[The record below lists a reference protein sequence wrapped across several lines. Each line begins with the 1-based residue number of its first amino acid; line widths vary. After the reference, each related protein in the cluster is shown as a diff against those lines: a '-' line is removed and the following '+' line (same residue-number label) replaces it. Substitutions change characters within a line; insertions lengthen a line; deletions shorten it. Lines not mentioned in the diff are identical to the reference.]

1 MGSKLMSQADTIET
15 YGRSAKLRSK
25 GTVTSVNVSTEKGTP
40 KQSVPEI
47 TLELQGI
54 SGDAH
59 AGPWHRQ
66 VSLLSS
72 EDIQAFSR
80 QMDKTLEPGAFAE
93 NITTQGLD
101 LGNMAILDQIRCNE
115 VLLEVTQIGKACHGD
130 GCAIF
135 REVGKCV
142 MPKQGIFTRVIEPG
156 ILQPGAMIEHIERPL
171 KIMLITLSD
180 RASAG
185 QYEDR
190 SGPKAFEHLASY
202 FEGTRWHVSLETH
215 IMPDD
220 ATKLKEQ
227 LQTAVSQCFDVVF
240 TLGSTGL
247 GPRDIAPETATA
259 LCDKT
264 FSSVMEFIRIKYGN
278 DIPSTLLS
286 RGIAGLAQQTLVY
299 TLPGSIRAV
308 EQYLDEILKT
318 LEHAIGMIHGLDWH

>member
-1 MGSKLMSQADTIET
+1 M
-15 YGRSAKLRSK
+15 SK
-25 GTVTSVNVSTEKGTP
+25 GTVTSVNISTEKGIP
-40 KQSVPEI
+40 KQNVPQI
-47 TLELQGI
+47 TLDLQGI

-72 EDIQAFSR
+72 EDIGVFSR
-80 QMDKTLEPGAFAE
+80 QMETSIQPGAFAE

-115 VLLEVTQIGKACHGD
+115 ALLEVTQIGKHCHGD

-156 ILQPGAMIEHIERPL
+156 ILQPGATIEHIERPL
-171 KIMLITLSD
+171 KIMIITLSD

-185 QYEDR
+185 HYEDK
-190 SGPKAFEHLASY
+190 SGPKAAECLTSH
-202 FEGTRWHVSLETH
+202 FEGTRWHLNLEKQ

-220 ATKLKEQ
+220 ASKLKKQ
-227 LQTAVSQCFDVVF
+227 LQAAVSQSVDVIF
-240 TLGSTGL
+240 TVVSTGL
-247 GPRDIAPETATA
+247 GPRDIAPETVNT

-264 FSSVMEFIRIKYGN
+264 FSSVMESVRLKHGN
-278 DIPSTLLS
+278 DIPSALLS
-286 RGIAGLAQQTLVY
+286 RGIAGLAQQTLIY
-299 TLPGSIRAV
+299 TLPGSVRAV
-308 EQYLDEILKT
+308 EQYLTEILKT

>member
-1 MGSKLMSQADTIET
+1 M
-15 YGRSAKLRSK
+15 SK
-25 GTVTSVNVSTEKGTP
+25 GTITSVNISTEKGTP

-47 TLELQGI
+47 TLGSQGI

-72 EDIQAFSR
+72 EDIETFSR
-80 QMDKTLEPGAFAE
+80 QMDTSLAPGAFAE

-101 LGNMAILDQIRCNE
+101 LGNMAVLDQIRCNN

-142 MPKQGIFTRVIEPG
+142 MPKQGIFTRVVEPG
-156 ILQPGAMIEHIERPL
+156 ILRPGAAIEHIERPL
-171 KIMLITLSD
+171 RIMIITVSD
-180 RASAG
+180 SASAG
-185 QYEDR
+185 QYEDK
-190 SGPKAFEHLASY
+190 SGPKAFEILASH
-202 FEGTRWHVSLETH
+202 FEETRWHLNLEAH
-215 IMPDD
+215 IMPGDT
-220 ATKLKEQ
+220 AKLREQ
-227 LQTAVSQCFDVVF
+227 LLAAVSQRFDVVF

-264 FSSVMEFIRIKYGN
+264 FFSVMEFIRIKCGN
-278 DIPSTLLS
+278 DNPSALIS
-286 RGIAGLAQQTLVY
+286 RGIAGVAQQTLIY
-299 TLPGSIRAV
+299 TLPGSVRAV
-308 EQYLDEILKT
+308 GQYLAEILKT

>member
-1 MGSKLMSQADTIET
+1 M
-15 YGRSAKLRSK
+15 RK
-25 GTVTSVNVSTEKGTP
+25 GTVTSVNISTEKGTP

-47 TLELQGI
+47 TLDHQGI

-72 EDIQAFSR
+72 EDIETFSC
-80 QMDKTLEPGAFAE
+80 QMDKAIDAGAFAE

-101 LGNMAILDQIRCNE
+101 LGKVAILDQIRSND
-115 VLLEVTQIGKACHGD
+115 VLLEVTQIGKHCHGD

-156 ILQPGAMIEHIERPL
+156 TLRPGAAIEHIERPL
-171 KIMLITLSD
+171 RIMIITLSD

-185 QYEDR
+185 HYEDR
-190 SGPKAFEHLASY
+190 SGPKASEVLASH
-202 FEGTRWHVSLETH
+202 FEGTRWHLSLETQ

-220 ATKLKEQ
+220 SEKLKAQ
-227 LQTAVSQCFDVVF
+227 LHTAVSQRFDAVF

-247 GPRDIAPETATA
+247 GPRDIAPETVAA

-264 FSSVMEFIRIKYGN
+264 FSSVMEFIRIKYGT
-278 DIPSTLLS
+278 DIPSALIS
-286 RGIAGLAQQTLVY
+286 RGIAGVADQTLIY
-299 TLPGSIRAV
+299 TLPGSVRAV
-308 EQYLDEILKT
+308 EQYLAEILKT
-318 LEHAIGMIHGLDWH
+318 LEHTIGMLHGLDWH